1 MARGARLSNE
11 ADPTPAP
18 APPAAP
24 AAASPAASTPDA
36 GAAPTPDAG
45 AADSAPAPDR
55 IGHHTRRGISWNLVG
70 AVATNAMRLLTVV
83 VLGRVLDSHDFG
95 VVAAALSVT
104 VLLHNVRDIGLGPA
118 LVQRASLDRAHVATA
133 FAVSL
138 YLGLA
143 IALLLVLAAPL
154 IGALY
159 RIEESVPVLRALGA
173 IFALRGVSAVSVVLC
188 QRAMNFRAIALVDA
202 GAYAAGTTVAMTLAL
217 RGAGPWSLVAGYLT
231 EEALSAALY
240 LYLRPPAASLRIS
253 GAPLRDLLG
262 FGAGQTVIQLAGILA
277 TYGDNFVVGRV
288 LGAGALGFY
297 TRAYD
302 LIKLPSA
309 VFGNIVGNVLFPAFS
324 RLQRDRERLAS
335 GFRRVMMVNALVL
348 LPASAALIAIAP
360 EAIRV
365 VMGAHWDAAVLP
377 FRILAV
383 TMLMRTSYKVAAM
396 VASAAGAVSAVAAA
410 NVVYMACVIAG
421 AAVSVRWGIAG
432 VATTTALSLV
442 VVYVHCCYLAM
453 QVSGV
458 PTRALLAAHV
468 PGLLVA
474 LLVGAAAWPAAM
486 ALRAAAVPAP
496 LRFAAIAV
504 LGIALALAAT
514 ALWLRPH
521 RTGDAGWLRDELGR
535 VSRRLSRRRAR
546 PGAGAQRET

>member
-11 ADPTPAP
+11 ADPTPNAAPEAGP
-18 APPAAP
+18 APERV
-24 AAASPAASTPDA
+24 
-36 GAAPTPDAG
+36 GQ
-45 AADSAPAPDR
+45 
-55 IGHHTRRGISWNLVG
+55 HTRRGISWNLAG

-83 VLGRVLDSHDFG
+83 VLGRVLAPHDFG

-118 LVQRASLDRAHVATA
+118 LVQRPSLDRAHVATA

-154 IGALY
+154 LGALY

-173 IFALRGVSAVSVVLC
+173 IFALRGVSTVSVVLC
-188 QRAMNFRAIALVDA
+188 QRAMDFRAIALVDA
-202 GAYAAGTTVAMTLAL
+202 GAYAAGTTVAMALAL

-240 LYLRPPAASLRIS
+240 LYLRPPAVSLRIS

-262 FGAGQTVIQLAGILA
+262 FGAGQTVIQIAGILA
-277 TYGDNFVVGRV
+277 TYGDNFVVGRT
-288 LGAGALGFY
+288 LGAGPLGYY

-324 RLQRDRERLAS
+324 RLQRDRARLAD

-348 LPASAALIAIAP
+348 LPASAALIAVAP

-365 VMGAHWDAAVLP
+365 VMGSDWDAAVLP

-410 NVVYMACVIAG
+410 NVVYMICVIVG
-421 AAVSVRWGIAG
+421 AAVSVRWGIAD
-432 VATTTALSLV
+432 VAATTAISLV
-442 VVYVHCCYLAM
+442 VVYVHCCALAM
-453 QVSGV
+453 RVSGV
-458 PTRALLAAHV
+458 SATALLAAHV
-468 PGLLVA
+468 PGLVLA
-474 LLVGAAAWPAAM
+474 AIVGAAAWPAAV
-486 ALRAAAVPAP
+486 ALRAAAVPAAAT
-496 LRFAAIAV
+496 FAAIAV
-504 LGIALALAAT
+504 LGIALALALAW
-514 ALWLRPH
+514 LWLRA
-521 RTGDAGWLRDELGR
+521 RTTGDAGWLRAELGR
-535 VSRRLSRRRAR
+535 VRRRLR
-546 PGAGAQRET
+546 

>member
-1 MARGARLSNE
+1 MAPGARLSTE
-11 ADPTPAP
+11 ADPTPA
-18 APPAAP
+18 
-24 AAASPAASTPDA
+24 
-36 GAAPTPDAG
+36 
-45 AADSAPAPDR
+45 SAPAPAPGAGAALDAGPAPER
-55 IGHHTRRGISWNLVG
+55 IGQHTRRGISWNLVG

-83 VLGRVLDSHDFG
+83 VLGRVLHPHDFG

-118 LVQRASLDRAHVATA
+118 LVQRQSLERAHVATA

-159 RIEESVPVLRALGA
+159 RIEESVDILRALGA
-173 IFALRGVSAVSVVLC
+173 IFALRGISAVSIVLC

-202 GAYAAGTTVAMTLAL
+202 GTYAAGTTVAMALAL
-217 RGAGPWSLVAGYLT
+217 GGAGPWSLVAGYLT

-240 LYLRPPAASLRIS
+240 LYLRPPAASLRIA

-277 TYGDNFVVGRV
+277 TYGDNFVVGRT
-288 LGAGALGFY
+288 LGASALGFY

-309 VFGNIVGNVLFPAFS
+309 VFSNIVGNVLFPAFS
-324 RLQRDRERLAS
+324 RLQRDRERLAT

-348 LPASAALIAIAP
+348 LPASAALITVAP
-360 EAIRV
+360 EAIHV
-365 VMGAHWDAAVLP
+365 VMGERWDTAVLP
-377 FRILAV
+377 FQILAV

-396 VASAAGAVSAVAAA
+396 VASAAGAVNAVAAA
-410 NVVYMACVIAG
+410 NIVYMVCVIAG
-421 AAVSVRWGIAG
+421 AAGSVRWGIAG

-442 VVYVHCCYLAM
+442 VVYVHCCSLAM
-453 QVSGV
+453 RVSGV
-458 PTRALLAAHV
+458 AARALLAAHV
-468 PGLLVA
+468 PGLVLALV
-474 LLVGAAAWPAAM
+474 VGAAAYPAVL

-496 LRFAAIAV
+496 LIFAAIAV

-514 ALWLRPH
+514 WLWLRG
-521 RTGDAGWLRDELGR
+521 RTTGDAGWLREELGR
-535 VSRRLSRRRAR
+535 AGRRLRRRR
-546 PGAGAQRET
+546 

>member
-11 ADPTPAP
+11 AIPPTADPAP
-18 APPAAP
+18 AP
-24 AAASPAASTPDA
+24 DA
-36 GAAPTPDAG
+36 
-45 AADSAPAPDR
+45 APAPDPAPAPDAAPAPER
-55 IGHHTRRGISWNLVG
+55 VGHHARRGISWNLVG
-70 AVATNAMRLLTVV
+70 AVVTNALRLVTVV
-83 VLGRVLDSHDFG
+83 VLGRVLDPHDFG

-118 LVQRASLDRAHVATA
+118 LVQRATLDRAHVATA

-143 IALLLVLAAPL
+143 IAAALVLAAPL

-159 RIEESVPVLRALGA
+159 HIEESVDVLRALGV
-173 IFALRGVSAVSVVLC
+173 IFALRGVSTVSLVLC
-188 QRAMNFRAIALVDA
+188 QRAMDFRAIALVDA
-202 GAYAAGTTVAMTLAL
+202 GAYAAGTIVSMVCAL
-217 RGAGPWSLVAGYLT
+217 RGAGPWALVAGYLT

-240 LYLRPPAASLRIS
+240 LVLRPPAASLRIRR
-253 GAPLRDLLG
+253 AALADLLG
-262 FGAGQTVIQLAGILA
+262 FGAGQTVIQIAGILA
-277 TYGDNFVVGRV
+277 TYGDNFVVGRA
-288 LGAGALGFY
+288 LGAGALGYY

-309 VFGNIVGNVLFPAFS
+309 VFGNVVGNVLFPAFS
-324 RLQRDRERLAS
+324 RLQRDKERLAA
-335 GFRRVMMVNALVL
+335 GFRRVIMVNALVL

-365 VMGAHWDAAVLP
+365 VMGARWDAAVLP

-410 NVVYMACVIAG
+410 NVVYMICVIAG
-421 AAVSVRWGIAG
+421 ALFSIRWGLAG
-432 VATTTALSLV
+432 VATTTAISLV
-442 VVYVHCCYLAM
+442 VVYAHCSYLAM

-458 PTRALLAAHV
+458 PARALLGAHV
-468 PGLLVA
+468 PGLLLA
-474 LLVGAAAWPAAM
+474 LLVGAAAWPASL

-496 LRFAAIAV
+496 LRFAAVAV
-504 LGIALALAAT
+504 LGGGLALAAT
-514 ALWLRPH
+514 ALWLRG
-521 RTGDAGWLRDELGR
+521 RKGGDAGWLRDELAR
-535 VSRRLSRRRAR
+535 VLRRFGARFTSGRRAAR
-546 PGAGAQRET
+546 P

>member
-11 ADPTPAP
+11 ADHTPEP
-18 APPAAP
+18 A
-24 AAASPAASTPDA
+24 
-36 GAAPTPDAG
+36 
-45 AADSAPAPDR
+45 R

-70 AVATNAMRLLTVV
+70 AVVTNTLRLVTVV

-104 VLLHNVRDIGLGPA
+104 VLLHNVRDLGLGSA
-118 LVQRASLDRAHVATA
+118 LVQRADLDRAHVATA

-143 IALLLVLAAPL
+143 LGLGLALAAPL

-159 RIEESVPVLRALGA
+159 HMEESIDVLRALGA
-173 IFALRGVSAVSVVLC
+173 IFALRGLSTVSYVLC

-202 GAYAAGTTVAMTLAL
+202 GAYAAGTIVAMACAL
-217 RGAGPWSLVAGYLT
+217 RGAGPWALVAGYLT
-231 EEALSAALY
+231 EEALTTVLY
-240 LYLRPPAASLRIS
+240 LSLSPPAASLRIAR
-253 GAPLRDLLG
+253 APLRDLLG
-262 FGAGQTVIQLAGILA
+262 FGAGQSVIQIAGILA

-288 LGAGALGFY
+288 LGAGALGYY

-309 VFGNIVGNVLFPAFS
+309 VFSNVVGNVLFPAFS
-324 RLQRDRERLAS
+324 RLQRDRERLAA

-365 VMGAHWDAAVLP
+365 VMGERWDAAVLP
-377 FRILAV
+377 FRILAIA
-383 TMLMRTSYKVAAM
+383 MMMRTSYKVAAM
-396 VASAAGAVSAVAAA
+396 VASAAGAVSAVAVA
-410 NVVYMACVIAG
+410 NVVYMVCVIAG
-421 AAVSVRWGIAG
+421 AAISIRWGIAG
-432 VATTTALSLV
+432 VAASTAISLA

-458 PTRALLAAHV
+458 PARALLGAHL
-468 PGLLVA
+468 PGLGLA
-474 LLVGAAAWPAAM
+474 LAVGAAAWPAAA
-486 ALRAAAVPAP
+486 ALRALEAPAA
-496 LRFAAIAV
+496 LRFAAVAV
-504 LGIALALAAT
+504 LGIGLALAGT
-514 ALWLRPH
+514 ALWLRLGG
-521 RTGDAGWLRDELGR
+521 RGGDAGWLRDELGR
-535 VSRRLSRRRAR
+535 IRRRLTRR
-546 PGAGAQRET
+546 QR